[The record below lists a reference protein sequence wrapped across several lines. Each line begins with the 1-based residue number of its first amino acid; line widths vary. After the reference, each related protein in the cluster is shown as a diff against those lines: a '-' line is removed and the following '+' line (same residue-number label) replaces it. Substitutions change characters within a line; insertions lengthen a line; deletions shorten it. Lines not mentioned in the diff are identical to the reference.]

1 MFKYLPLTLLLLL
14 PATGC
19 HAVPEGSF
27 AEGLSCC
34 RELFNTS
41 MKEGVSCYRIPALAA
56 ASDGTLLAVIDE
68 RVADGSDLGTNRNIN
83 LVLRRSSDN
92 GDSWS
97 DLESLVDYPDGRSAS
112 DPSLLVDEITGP
124 IFLFYNFMDHDKAP
138 GEYRLHVMKSSDNG
152 STWSEA
158 EDITGQIT
166 KEDWQHDF
174 KFITSGLGTQTR
186 SGLLLHTLVNLKPG
200 LHLFASRDHGKSW
213 TLIDTPIRPADE
225 SKVVEL
231 DDGRWLI
238 NSRVN
243 KAGKRF
249 THFSSDE
256 GKSWESR
263 AEKAL
268 IDPGCN
274 GALLR
279 CTQKSKG
286 AAKNRLLFSNAMDRK
301 ERRNLA
307 VRISYDEGESWSSG
321 KVIYSGSAAYSTMAL
336 LKNGDIGI
344 FFEKDDYSSNV
355 FVRFSLNWLTEG
367 NDPGETPER

>member
-1 MFKYLPLTLLLLL
+1 MLKYLPLTLLLLL
-14 PATGC
+14 PAAGC

-27 AEGLSCC
+27 AEGLDCC
-34 RELFNTS
+34 QDLFNTS

-56 ASDGTLLAVIDE
+56 APDGTLLAVIDE
-68 RVADGSDLGTNRNIN
+68 RAADGSDLGTNRNIN

-97 DLESLVDYPDGRSAS
+97 DMESLVDYPDGRSAS
-112 DPSLLVDEITGP
+112 DPSLLVDEITGQ
-124 IFLFYNFMDHDKAP
+124 IFLFYNYMDHDRAP

-152 STWSEA
+152 STWSKP

-186 SGLLLHTLVNLKPG
+186 SGLLLHTLVNLKRG
-200 LHLFASRDHGKSW
+200 LHLFASQDHGKSW
-213 TLIDTPIRPADE
+213 TLIDTPIKPADE

-249 THFSSDE
+249 AHFSSDE

-263 AEKAL
+263 AEKTL

-355 FVRFSLNWLTEG
+355 FVRFSLSWLTEG
-367 NDPGETPER
+367 KDPGETPEL